1 MIENLMNAAQI
12 LLALSFVMMVL
23 SRADRS
29 IRLYAALSLIPF
41 YATAAFII
49 LNF

>member
-1 MIENLMNAAQI
+1 MIEHMMNVAQI

-29 IRLYAALSLIPF
+29 IRLYAVLSLIPF
-41 YATAAFII
+41 YAVATFII
-49 LNF
+49 LVF